1 MVCKNCGAELLEG
14 ASFCTSC
21 GTPIVE
27 KKETLCTQ
35 CGSPISEEHA
45 FCPYCGTSTKQQSAP
60 NTTPCTAEEPKSKRL
75 AGLFGIFLGAFG
87 VHNFYLGFNAKAIIQ
102 LVMGVIGWLICLPL
116 LVSWIWGLIE
126 GIMILTS
133 ANPTDA
139 NGKPLKNDV

>member
-45 FCPYCGTSTKQQSAP
+45 FCPYCGTSTKQHSAP
-60 NTTPCTAEEPKSKRL
+60 NTTPCTAEDPKSKLL
-75 AGLFGIFLGAFG
+75 AGLFGILLGAFG
-87 VHNFYLGFNAKAIIQ
+87 VHNFYLGFNKKAIVQ
-102 LVMGVIGWLICLPL
+102 LILGVLGCTTIISAL
-116 LVSWIWGLIE
+116 WGLVE
-126 GIMILTS
+126 GIMILTA